1 MLSNIVLVT
10 IITIGFVVVFGVVLA
25 VASFITKLIT
35 KGL

>member
-1 MLSNIVLVT
+1 MSNIILITV
-10 IITIGFVVVFGVVLA
+10 ITIGFIVVFGVVLA